1 MGGLLIQ
8 IVSFR
13 LILHPSNNFIKGL
26 AHINQLYLH
35 TECEDAR
42 YSCSECQ
49 QLIADIMGI
58 PLGLFKLLKAYILR
72 VEKGVHYQHIVE

>member
-8 IVSFR
+8 TVSFR
-13 LILHPSNNFIKGL
+13 LILHPTNNFIGGL
-26 AHINQLYLH
+26 ATINKLYLH

-42 YSCSECQ
+42 LACSECQ